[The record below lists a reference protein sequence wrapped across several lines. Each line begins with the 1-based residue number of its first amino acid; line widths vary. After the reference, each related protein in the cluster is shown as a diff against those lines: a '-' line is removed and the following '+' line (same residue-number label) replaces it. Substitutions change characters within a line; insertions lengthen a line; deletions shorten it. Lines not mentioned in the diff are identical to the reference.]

1 MYQKKSKLKGWIILF
16 VIFVIVILGLVG
28 YRVYQGKKQ
37 AQEAAKQEM
46 VLEENQ
52 YFTYVA
58 IQKMLGNEMIGAMIE
73 NGQQAQEQCT
83 WLIPVGTDVE
93 TKLGTITT
101 FARLAAGDQI
111 KMLMET
117 TGNGTD
123 EIIKIWIEQ

>member
-1 MYQKKSKLKGWIILF
+1 MYQKKSRIKGWMILIAF
-16 VIFVIVILGLVG
+16 LVLILVGVVG
-28 YRVYQGKKQ
+28 YRVYQGKKE
-37 AQEAAKQEM
+37 AQETAKQEII
-46 VLEENQ
+46 LEENQ

-58 IQKMLGNEMIGAMIE
+58 IQKMLGNEMTGSILE
-73 NGQQAQEQCT
+73 NGQQTQEQRT

-117 TGNGTD
+117 TGNGMD